1 MEHRFNVELAMI
13 YGVEEA
19 VLIDKLV
26 GWIHYNKANGKHYH
40 DGRTWTF
47 NSAKALAELFP
58 YMTESKIKRVI
69 ARLVDSDIVVKGNY
83 NENQYD
89 RTTWYSFTD
98 AGNSLV
104 QKYYF
109 HSSKMTNG
117 KIQNGLTIPN
127 NQPIYQHNSISFT
140 PSGED
145 TDGRLFDA
153 DETSTMT
160 MLSSEENIPYAAQA
174 EVADMDG
181 CFEDLWLMYERKGS
195 KAKARK
201 EFEKLAPSDIA
212 TMRLHIPA
220 YLESRP
226 ERQYRLDFERY
237 IKNKAFTSVVYS
249 KSNVMLFDPEASDT
263 SATTEILPEHNEEN
277 TTITINGVKYR

>member
-1 MEHRFNVELAMI
+1 MIHHFKVALAKELGI
-13 YGVEEA
+13 EEA
-19 VLIDKLV
+19 ILIDELQYQIRLNTYK
-26 GWIHYNKANGKHYH
+26 GENFH
-40 DGRTWTF
+40 DGRYWTY
-47 NSAKALAELFP
+47 NSVKSYEETFP
-58 YMTESKIKRVI
+58 YLNAGKIKRTI
-69 ARLVDSDIVVKGNY
+69 GSLVKKGILMKGNY
-83 NENQYD
+83 NTSQYD
-89 RTTWYSFTD
+89 RTSWYAFTD
-98 AGNSLV
+98 FGLSIIQECYKEEL
-104 QKYYF
+104 
-109 HSSKMTNG
+109 KMTNG
-117 KIQNGLTIPN
+117 KVRNS
-127 NQPIYQHNSISFT
+127 QPIPTTISTISTISFT

-249 KSNVMLFDPEASDT
+249 KSNVMLFDPEAPDT